1 MEVGKLKFR
10 QYIKELAQSPS
21 RTMEKLILD
30 ISELAGK
37 EVAGLVANDLEKNPH
52 RHSKDK
58 LVKSLISVVY
68 EALTKDRP
76 ENYEVADFHVD
87 ETKFHKNIDKFRE
100 KNPKFNS
107 ICIRLGDVAEEYS
120 KSWTK

>member
-1 MEVGKLKFR
+1 MDVVKLKFR
-10 QYIKELAQSPS
+10 EYIREWGQPPS
-21 RTMEKLILD
+21 RAMEKLILD

-37 EVAGLVANDLEKNPH
+37 EAASSVANDLEKNPH

-68 EALTKDRP
+68 EAFTGDRP
-76 ENYEVADFHVD
+76 ENYEVADLHVD
-87 ETKFHKNIDKFRE
+87 ESKFHKSIQKLRE
-100 KNPKFNS
+100 KNSKFNS

-120 KSWTK
+120 KSWEK